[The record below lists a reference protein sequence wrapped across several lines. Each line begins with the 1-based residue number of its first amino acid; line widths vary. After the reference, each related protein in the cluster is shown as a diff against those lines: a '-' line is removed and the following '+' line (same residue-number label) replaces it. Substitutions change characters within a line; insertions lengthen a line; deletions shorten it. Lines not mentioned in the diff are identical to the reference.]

1 MQNKNQRHFSTV
13 RSGVLVAAVSIFM
26 SSAAMAQQAEAPPP
40 PSVTTV
46 NVAASSVPLS
56 YEYAA
61 RISAFRQTEVRAR
74 VSGILL
80 KRNFVEGAQVKAG
93 DVLFLIDPAPYEAA
107 LMQAQAGLK
116 QAQAQLGQGI
126 REEKR
131 NISLF
136 DQNVGSQ
143 KSRDDA
149 ISARE
154 LAEAA
159 VASAEAQVK
168 TAELNLG
175 YTKVTAPIGG
185 ITSLEQVSEGSL
197 ISTDSSLLT
206 NITQLDPVYVNFS
219 FSDSEAREI
228 RHLIDLMK
236 SKGQEQKLRVKL
248 TFGDGSTYDHEGSVD
263 FTSAT
268 VDVNTGTIQARAII
282 DNPDRQL
289 IPGQFVRAT
298 VSGVTA
304 DDAIVIPEIA
314 LMQGPQGQFVY
325 TVGKDGKAKINAVT
339 LGQKVGSN
347 WIINSGLDA
356 GDQLITEGIIKV
368 RPGSAVNATAEAAA
382 ADAGKDT
389 KETAAN

>member
-1 MQNKNQRHFSTV
+1 MNNKNRRHFSAIHHCLLMT
-13 RSGVLVAAVSIFM
+13 SVLALL
-26 SSAAMAQQAEAPPP
+26 SSTAMAQQAAAPPP
-40 PSVTTV
+40 PSVSTV
-46 NVAASSVPLS
+46 NVAAISVPLS

-80 KRNFVEGAQVKAG
+80 KRNFVEGAEVKAG

-107 LMQAQAGLK
+107 LMQAQAVLK
-116 QAQAQLGQGI
+116 QAQAQLNQGM

-136 DQNVGSQ
+136 DQNVGSE

-149 ISARE
+149 ISTRE

-159 VASAEAQVK
+159 VASAEAQIQ
-168 TAELNLG
+168 TAKLNLG
-175 YTKVTAPIGG
+175 YTKVTAPIEG
-185 ITSLEQVSEGSL
+185 ITSLDQVSEGSL

-206 NITQLDPVYVNFS
+206 SITQLDPVYVNFS
-219 FSDSEAREI
+219 FSDAEAREI

-236 SKGQEQKLRVKL
+236 SKGQDQKLRVKL
-248 TFGDGSTYDHEGSVD
+248 TFGDGSAYGHEGLVD

-268 VDVNTGTIQARAII
+268 VDVNTGTIQARAVI

-304 DDAIVIPEIA
+304 DDAIVIPEVA
-314 LMQGPQGQFVY
+314 LMQTPQGQFVY
-325 TVGKDGKAKINAVT
+325 TVGKDGKAKINTVT

-347 WIINSGLDA
+347 WIVTSGLAA
-356 GDQLITEGIIKV
+356 GEQLITEGIIKV
-368 RPGSAVNATAEAAA
+368 RPGSPVQASAVD
-382 ADAGKDT
+382 ADAG
-389 KETAAN
+389 TAAKKIATN

>member
-1 MQNKNQRHFSTV
+1 MNNKNRRHFSAIHHCLLMT
-13 RSGVLVAAVSIFM
+13 SVLALL
-26 SSAAMAQQAEAPPP
+26 SSTAMAQQAAAPPP
-40 PSVTTV
+40 PSVSTV
-46 NVAASSVPLS
+46 NVAATSVPLS

-80 KRNFVEGAQVKAG
+80 KRNFVEGAEVKAG

-107 LMQAQAGLK
+107 LMQAQAVLK
-116 QAQAQLGQGI
+116 QAQAQLNQGM

-136 DQNVGSQ
+136 DQNVGSE

-149 ISARE
+149 ISTRE

-159 VASAEAQVK
+159 VASAEAQIQ
-168 TAELNLG
+168 TAKLNLG
-175 YTKVTAPIGG
+175 YTKVTAPIEG
-185 ITSLEQVSEGSL
+185 ITSLDQVSEGSL

-206 NITQLDPVYVNFS
+206 SITQLDPVYVNFS
-219 FSDSEAREI
+219 FSDAEAREI

-236 SKGQEQKLRVKL
+236 SKGQDQKLRVKL
-248 TFGDGSTYDHEGSVD
+248 TFGDGSAYGHEGLVD

-268 VDVNTGTIQARAII
+268 VDVNTGTIQARAVI

-304 DDAIVIPEIA
+304 DDAIVIPEVA
-314 LMQGPQGQFVY
+314 LMQTPQGQFVY
-325 TVGKDGKAKINAVT
+325 TVGKDGKAKINTVT

-347 WIINSGLDA
+347 WIVTSGLAA
-356 GDQLITEGIIKV
+356 GEQLITEGIIKV
-368 RPGSAVNATAEAAA
+368 RPGLPVQASAVD
-382 ADAGKDT
+382 ADAG
-389 KETAAN
+389 TAAKKIATN

>member
-1 MQNKNQRHFSTV
+1 MTVGLALASST
-13 RSGVLVAAVSIFM
+13 
-26 SSAAMAQQAEAPPP
+26 AMAQQAGAPPP
-40 PSVTTV
+40 PSVSTV
-46 NVAASSVPLS
+46 NVATTSVPLS
-56 YEYAA
+56 YQYAA

-107 LMQAQAGLK
+107 LMQAQAVLK
-116 QAQAQLGQGI
+116 QAQAQLSQAQ

-136 DQNVGSQ
+136 DQNVGSE

-149 ISARE
+149 ISTRE
-154 LAEAA
+154 LAEAT
-159 VASAEAQVK
+159 VASAEAQVQ
-168 TAELNLG
+168 TAKLNLG
-175 YTKVTAPIGG
+175 YTKVTAPIDGV
-185 ITSLEQVSEGSL
+185 TSLEQVSEGSL

-206 NITQLDPVYVNFS
+206 SITQLDPVYVNFS

-228 RHLIDLMK
+228 RQLVDLK
-236 SKGQEQKLRVKL
+236 KNKGEDPKLKVNL
-248 TFGDGSTYDHEGSVD
+248 TFGDGTVYDHEGLVD

-268 VDVNTGTIQARAII
+268 VDVNTGTIQARAVI
-282 DNPDRQL
+282 DNPDHQL

-304 DDAIVIPEIA
+304 DAAIVIPEVS

-339 LGQKVGSN
+339 LGQKVGGN
-347 WIINSGLDA
+347 WIVNSGLAA
-356 GDQLITEGIIKV
+356 GDQLITEGVIKV
-368 RPGSAVNATAEAAA
+368 RPGSPVQATAAGE
-382 ADAGKDT
+382 ADAGKG
-389 KETAAN
+389 ANKVATN